1 MARVTRRRLRNAEG
15 CEPCKGGARV
25 QSTEYRGRSRP
36 LPDAIQVCPYRQGR
50 SPRVTINGG
59 VRRGSL
65 GRYAVPT
72 LPDTGIKVL
81 NGRRRGRTALS
92 GRFGAA
98 GGGQAVK
105 TTCKG
110 ANRPE
115 ACAKVQRLSQI
126 SEYGVQSTEG
136 TGWQSDTGA
145 WGRRNRGA
153 EGQGQRAQ
161 VNRAGWV
168 HGYSW
173 HAKPAHR
180 PSLPSNKTPVAHS
193 SAAAVVI
200 TLSRHFPETS

>member
-1 MARVTRRRLRNAEG
+1 M
-15 CEPCKGGARV
+15 KISV
-25 QSTEYRGRSRP
+25 QSSEYRGRSRP
-36 LPDAIQVCPYRQGR
+36 QPDPIQACPYPQGQ
-50 SPRVTINGG
+50 SPRETINGG
-59 VRRGSL
+59 IRQVSL
-65 GRYAVPT
+65 GRYAAPT
-72 LPDTGIKVL
+72 LPATGINVL
-81 NGRRRGRTALS
+81 NGRRRGRSAL
-92 GRFGAA
+92 GGGLGAA

-136 TGWQSDTGA
+136 TGWQGDTGA

-153 EGQGQRAQ
+153 KGQGQRAQ

-173 HAKPAHR
+173 HAKPAR
-180 PSLPSNKTPVAHS
+180 LPSLPSNQTPVAHS
-193 SAAAVVI
+193 SAPAVVI
-200 TLSRHFPETS
+200 TLRGYCRRRACPLTQKT